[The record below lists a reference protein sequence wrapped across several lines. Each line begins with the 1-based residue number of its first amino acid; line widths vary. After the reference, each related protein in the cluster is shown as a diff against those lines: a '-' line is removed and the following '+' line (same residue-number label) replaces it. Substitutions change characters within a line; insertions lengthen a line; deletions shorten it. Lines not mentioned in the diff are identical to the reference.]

1 VGRVSRLVAV
11 KDEDQ
16 YDPENFF
23 RVNRTSSPP
32 PKQDEDDRKKA
43 PDEEYERKRHPI
55 RFVENA

>member
-23 RVNRTSSPP
+23 RVNPNIKP
-32 PKQDEDDRKKA
+32 AAEA
-43 PDEEYERKRHPI
+43 G
-55 RFVENA
+55 